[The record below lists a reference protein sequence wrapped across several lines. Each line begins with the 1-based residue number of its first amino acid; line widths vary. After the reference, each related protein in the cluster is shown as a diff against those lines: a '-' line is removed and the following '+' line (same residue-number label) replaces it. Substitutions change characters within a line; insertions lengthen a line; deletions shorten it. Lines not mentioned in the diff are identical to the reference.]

1 MQDSS
6 TYNLRIKYGKEDH
19 VLDTETYLES
29 LSAMTTIMKEV
40 NYQLAQTE
48 RISISVV
55 AQDTGSFDVGLA
67 LRTVQDVFND
77 NTVQYLAGLATIVGL
92 LIQLR
97 KKDDKIDQSKTEING
112 DDVTI
117 KDIGGNVIMHTHRDV
132 YNIYTTNQVVQDA
145 LSRNFKSLKDDESV
159 TSFEYNDGEIVIV
172 DKSEFEAL
180 AKKVE
185 VQLPDREVTE
195 IPANLV
201 IVKVVFEGNDRKWEF
216 LYNGVKIGANVVDD
230 SFWQQ
235 INEGKP
241 FAKGDELVADLRI
254 VREYDDNVAAFIN
267 KDYQVI
273 NVREHH
279 PRSVRQQLRLDDLE
293 AKDHS

>member
-19 VLDTETYLES
+19 ALDTDTYLES
-29 LSAMTTIMKEV
+29 LAAMTTIMKEV

-67 LRTVQDVFND
+67 LKAVQDVFNND
-77 NTVQYLAGLATIVGL
+77 TVQYLAGLATIVGL

-97 KKDDKIDQSKTEING
+97 KKDDKIDKSKTEING

-117 KDIGGNVIMHTHRDV
+117 KDVDGNVVMHTHRNV

-159 TSFEYNDGEIVIV
+159 TSFEYRNDGETVNV
-172 DKSEFEAL
+172 DRSEFESL

-195 IPANLV
+195 IPANLI

-216 LYNGVKIGANVVDD
+216 LYNGVKIAANVVDD

-235 INEGKP
+235 INEGKS
-241 FAKGDELVADLRI
+241 FAKGDELVADLKI
-254 VREYDDNVAAFIN
+254 VREYDENVAAFVN
-267 KDYQVI
+267 RDYQVI

-279 PRSVRQQLRLDDLE
+279 PRAYRQQLRLDDLE
-293 AKDHS
+293 NRE